1 MGLFDLFKKQE
12 QKAESNYLIF
22 DEFTIDVRNLKKE
35 DFIEMGE
42 EVNSD
47 GEKFKLFEYGLPLK
61 EWDIFSNLEFTEFED
76 GTRNIFFKIFSPN
89 VNAEKLTE
97 VINKLHKNLGEDL
110 TGFSRFAPSEL
121 EDIKKFTWTGRIW
134 HNSNPRISFTQ
145 EATDIKLGI
154 LGITKM

>member
-76 GTRNIFFKIFSPN
+76 GTRNIFLKYL
-89 VNAEKLTE
+89 ALT
-97 VINKLHKNLGEDL
+97 
-110 TGFSRFAPSEL
+110 
-121 EDIKKFTWTGRIW
+121 
-134 HNSNPRISFTQ
+134 
-145 EATDIKLGI
+145 
-154 LGITKM
+154 